1 MIRFAPLLLLVACAE
16 PAPTETFETFEQ
28 AAWVLGFTRTHVSA
42 DIYHYEA
49 VLPVGDAPNAAL
61 RIHRV
66 VREAAPFVPRKTKSG
81 VMAVHGDFSTFGTNF
96 MPGLAPYLAS
106 RNVDVWGLDRRWT
119 LPGATDDV
127 SDFGTMGVAQEID
140 DLRAALAI
148 ARGFRGG
155 DRLALMGFSHG
166 GQLAYTYAAVEG
178 ARPAPQRHVD
188 ALVPLDYYGA
198 LGPDLE
204 DMRVATCDFAQQEYD
219 AVAAGVTDVPNDF
232 FITLGQLAL
241 TAPDDVSP
249 FFDPMTNR
257 EAMLLAL
264 GQTYLFAPFAPFYH
278 LASPILDGDTAIAF
292 RESTETAMATWIA
305 NATPHQALLETADFD
320 RLLCGEGVMPVDAP
334 LSNIRVP
341 LYYLGAAGGI
351 GDLGLYA
358 TTQVS
363 STDVTTRIIQ
373 RFGPERRAEDFGHTD
388 LLLATDAPALVWA
401 PLATWLVHH

>member
-1 MIRFAPLLLLVACAE
+1 MVRFAPLVLLVACAE
-16 PAPTETFETFEQ
+16 PAAQSTFEQ
-28 AAWVLGFTRTHVSA
+28 HASLAFTRTHVA
-42 DIYHYEA
+42 DDIYRYEA
-49 VLPVGDAPNAAL
+49 VIPVGEAPNAAL

-66 VREAAPFVPRKTKSG
+66 VREAAPFVPKKTKGG
-81 VMAVHGDFSTFGTNF
+81 VMALHGDFSTFGTNF
-96 MPGLAPYLAS
+96 LPAMAPYLAAQGL
-106 RNVDVWGLDRRWT
+106 DVFGVDRRWT
-119 LPGATDDV
+119 LPGADDDV
-127 SDFGTMGVAQEID
+127 SDFGTMGVAQELD

-148 ARGFRGG
+148 ARTLRGG

-166 GQLAYTYAAVEG
+166 AQLAYTYAAVEG
-178 ARPAPQRHVD
+178 ARPLAQRHVD

-204 DMRVATCDFAQQEYD
+204 DMRLLTCDFAQQEYD
-219 AVAAGVTDVPNDF
+219 AVAAGATDVPNGF

-241 TAPDDVSP
+241 AAPDDISP
-249 FFDPMTNR
+249 IFGSMTNR
-257 EAMLLAL
+257 EAVLLVL
-264 GQTYLFAPFAPFYH
+264 GQTYVFAPFAPFYH
-278 LASPILDGDTAIAF
+278 LASPILDGDTAVDF
-292 RESTETAMATWIA
+292 RESTFEAMATWIA
-305 NATPHQALLETADFD
+305 NATPHQAMLETADFD

-334 LSNIRVP
+334 LANIHVP
-341 LYYLGAAGGI
+341 LYYIGAAGGI

-363 STDVTTRIIQ
+363 STDVTTQIVQ